1 MRGQAAVDQ
10 NIRYATSCDGV
21 RIAYAVMGKGTPVV
35 RASHW
40 LTHLEYELNSPV
52 WRHLII
58 LGMASRHTLVRYDGR
73 GTGLSQ
79 RDAVEISLDRWV
91 DDLAC
96 IVDCLSLERFVLLGV
111 SQGGAISI
119 KYAARHPERVSHLII
134 HGAYARGFLHRDN
147 PDKQRQF
154 VELNRALIREGWG
167 SEHDAYRQWFTSQFI
182 PGGTAEQSRWFNDLE
197 RVSATP
203 EMMER
208 FVIEM
213 STINIAD
220 LLPQV
225 KAPTLVTHCTGDVRV
240 PFALG
245 QEIAAGIPGAKFVPL
260 DSRNHNFLAHEPATR
275 IFFDA
280 VASFL
285 GDPPFR
291 GALPGT
297 TTFKERAQRRI
308 AALER
313 NCSRRP
319 CRRDDL
325 VSAAY
330 APAPPVRLSRVSAST
345 LRHCALMPASP
356 MTLPHFAVSVRNR
369 AAQSSGVL
377 ATGS

>member
-58 LGMASRHTLVRYDGR
+58 LGMASRHTLVRFDGR

-96 IVDCLSLERFVLLGV
+96 IVDCLSLERFVLL
-111 SQGGAISI
+111 
-119 KYAARHPERVSHLII
+119 RVSHLII

-197 RVSATP
+197 RISATP

-213 STINIAD
+213 STINVAD
-220 LLPQV
+220 HLPQV

-240 PFALG
+240 PCALG
-245 QEIAAGIPGAKFVPL
+245 QEIAAGIAGAKFVPL
-260 DSRNHNFLAHEPATR
+260 DSRNHNFLAH
-275 IFFDA
+275 
-280 VASFL
+280 
-285 GDPPFR
+285 
-291 GALPGT
+291 
-297 TTFKERAQRRI
+297 
-308 AALER
+308 
-313 NCSRRP
+313 
-319 CRRDDL
+319 
-325 VSAAY
+325 
-330 APAPPVRLSRVSAST
+330 
-345 LRHCALMPASP
+345 
-356 MTLPHFAVSVRNR
+356 
-369 AAQSSGVL
+369 
-377 ATGS
+377 

>member
-154 VELNRALIREGWG
+154 VELNRALIRAGWG
-167 SEHDAYRQWFTSQFI
+167 SEHDDLPAMVHLAI
-182 PGGTAEQSRWFNDLE
+182 HPGRDSRAVALVQRPGTRLRNPGDDGEIRDRDVHHQHR
-197 RVSATP
+197 RPSATSEGP
-203 EMMER
+203 
-208 FVIEM
+208 
-213 STINIAD
+213 D
-220 LLPQV
+220 LGHALHGRR
-225 KAPTLVTHCTGDVRV
+225 ARAVR
-240 PFALG
+240 G
-245 QEIAAGIPGAKFVPL
+245 RAGNRCG
-260 DSRNHNFLAHEPATR
+260 N
-275 IFFDA
+275 
-280 VASFL
+280 
-285 GDPPFR
+285 
-291 GALPGT
+291 
-297 TTFKERAQRRI
+297 
-308 AALER
+308 
-313 NCSRRP
+313 SRRQIRP
-319 CRRDDL
+319 
-325 VSAAY
+325 
-330 APAPPVRLSRVSAST
+330 
-345 LRHCALMPASP
+345 
-356 MTLPHFAVSVRNR
+356 F
-369 AAQSSGVL
+369 G
-377 ATGS
+377 